1 MPRFSF
7 SKMMADPAS
16 VDLKDSSDSDCFSFG
31 NEDSAEMRPTTPTNP
46 GRRKRITRPSL
57 KPSVATSPAS
67 RRASSIE
74 NLDDLEEFAKVL
86 QKANPDVI
94 GRAILKETK
103 KGKGPRGSNTLKR
116 TVTG

>member
-1 MPRFSF
+1 MARFSF

-16 VDLKDSSDSDCFSFG
+16 VDLKDSSDSDCFSFV
-31 NEDSAEMRPTTPTNP
+31 NDDSNEMRPSTPTST
-46 GRRKRITRPSL
+46 RRQKRVSRAFKTSTPS
-57 KPSVATSPAS
+57 PTS

-74 NLDDLEEFAKVL
+74 TLDDLEEFAKVL
-86 QKANPDVI
+86 KKADPDVI

-103 KGKGPRGSNTLKR
+103 KSKAVRASTTLKR